1 MPKWRTEEAF
11 SLYKMYHDASQER
24 FNIRKEQEFN
34 NLLLNYEQLRHEA
47 EISMKDRE
55 IAVSRRRF
63 VFMAFAVIL
72 LGMLLLWF
80 RSLYA
85 KKQEMYQSLC
95 ISMTSIRAVQAN

>member
-1 MPKWRTEEAF
+1 
-11 SLYKMYHDASQER
+11 
-24 FNIRKEQEFN
+24 
-34 NLLLNYEQLRHEA
+34 
-47 EISMKDRE
+47 MKDRE
-55 IAVSRRRF
+55 IAVSRLRF

-85 KKQEMYQSLC
+85 KKQEMYQSLS